1 MTGAVEDVSEA
12 CALTG
17 HIVELC
23 TVPEG
28 VDRNASSVDLRD
40 PQRRVPCW
48 SIRIAICSVD
58 TSHGK
63 ADVRHARFAC
73 LESGIRI
80 YDLRAERQSGCG
92 RCGADQEG
100 PYRCN

>member
-63 ADVRHARFAC
+63 ADVRHPRFAY

-80 YDLRAERQSGCG
+80 SDLRIKPPSGSA
-92 RCGADQEG
+92 RCGADK
-100 PYRCN
+100 